1 MDEKDMDVKLN
12 HVEAAIACGGGSM
25 TSERRR
31 IAKDVLSGVR
41 KADDVVDE
49 IRRKYGTDRV

>member
-1 MDEKDMDVKLN
+1 MDEKDMDMKLN

-25 TSERRR
+25 TPERRQ
-31 IAKDVLSGVR
+31 IARDVLSGTR

-49 IRRKYGTDRV
+49 VRRKYGVDRT